1 MRLHATSSAHPNNTS
16 ATPERGPLRHT
27 LSATANARLVC
38 TLGNEALAAC
48 STQAVPKPS
57 ANGRGTGH
65 SALIALANAQAS
77 AMLASARQATRRQ
90 RPGAATPDS
99 ASTPPEQPR
108 QLLRHPP
115 RAPQQRRAVTHAG
128 VEQQQ
133 NLVVHRT
140 FSQKKALCKEGL

>member
-1 MRLHATSSAHPNNTS
+1 MGNKIVTEADRKRTPRPQTPN
-16 ATPERGPLRHT
+16 G
-27 LSATANARLVC
+27 V
-38 TLGNEALAAC
+38 TLG
-48 STQAVPKPS
+48 TP
-57 ANGRGTGH
+57 GRGQRPPGH
-65 SALIALANAQAS
+65 PAPAPRGRH
-77 AMLASARQATRRQ
+77 ARQRQ
-90 RPGAATPDS
+90 R
-99 ASTPPEQPR
+99 PPEQPR